1 MDIDEVIR
9 ASNIA
14 QTKATEKNKA
24 SRDKILR
31 DDKLDQIIKQ
41 LKESSVDEKEIKELM
56 GIIEEHSEN
65 NEKTLKLI
73 ERSKILSK
81 KIKDIVSN
89 AFKR

>member
-24 SRDKILR
+24 SRDKILG

-56 GIIEEHSEN
+56 RIIEEDSEN